1 MALKKVL
8 VTGAGSGFG
17 LRVALQLAAMDRFHV
32 TAAVHRESQRD
43 KAAQRFAD
51 AGLSASV
58 IRLDLLNER
67 DIADAAARDVDILVN
82 NAGYGAQGPILET
95 PLPTARRVFEV
106 NIFGTLALT
115 QQVGARMVSQRRSG
129 RIVFISSVAGLFIS
143 AGAGAYSASK
153 FALEAI
159 AWELHEELA
168 PSVTVKVVNPGPFST
183 GFNEKL
189 VANAP
194 EVKLLDA
201 AYYRETF
208 ANFLANQGDP
218 ALAIDTIVQAVLDDS
233 PTYRYL
239 VPTSMRSEIEEY
251 RATLDNLTQTIDAP
265 H

>member
-1 MALKKVL
+1 MALEKVL
-8 VTGAGSGFG
+8 VTGAGGGFG
-17 LRVALQLAAMDRFHV
+17 LGVALQLAATDRFHV
-32 TAAVHRESQRD
+32 TAAVHNESQLEET
-43 KAAQRFAD
+43 AQKFAD
-51 AGLSASV
+51 ADLSASV
-58 IRLDLLNER
+58 IRLDLLNAR
-67 DIADAAARDVDILVN
+67 DIANAAARDVDILVN

-95 PLPTARRVFEV
+95 PQSTVRRVFEV

-115 QQVGARMVSQRRSG
+115 QQVAARMVSQRRSG
-129 RIVFISSVAGLFIS
+129 RIVFISSVAGLFIG

-194 EVKLLDA
+194 EVNLLNA
-201 AYYRETF
+201 SYYRNTF

-218 ALAIDTIVQAVLDDS
+218 ALATDTIVQAVLDNNQ
-233 PTYRYL
+233 TYRYL
-239 VPTSMRSEIEEY
+239 VPASIQSEIEEY
-251 RATLDNLTQTIDAP
+251 RATLDSLTETTDP
-265 H
+265 PR